1 MKTLIRTTEPINLVL
16 ADRWLIS
23 GIITSDNS
31 TKDVL
36 VQDVV
41 ALSNDE
47 ALMAWFAM
55 GKVLVLTALA
65 AQYPDTSPL
74 TYHFPTA
81 GRITPDA
88 PSDADLQ
95 PLVTSK

>member
-1 MKTLIRTTEPINLVL
+1 MKTLIRTTEPIGLVL
-16 ADRWLIS
+16 ADRWVIS
-23 GIITSDNS
+23 GIITGDSG

-36 VQDVV
+36 VQDAV
-41 ALSNDE
+41 AQSNDE

-65 AQYPDTSPL
+65 ARYPDTSPL
-74 TYHFPTA
+74 TYRFPTA

-88 PSDADLQ
+88 PSDTDLY
-95 PLVTSK
+95 PLVTG